1 MTFFPKEESLKMSN
15 CVMYVVFTCFGNT
28 SDKEDA
34 MKYQLTDLIAIEF
47 LQKLVDL
54 CHEFTGMATGIL
66 DADGVP
72 LVCSGWQPI
81 CTDFHRQCPQTKLR
95 CQTSDKYLNSLASE
109 AKYVSRR
116 CLNGLMH
123 YAARIEVDHHHLGSF
138 VISQV
143 FHSPPDRHR
152 FVQQARKYGFE
163 EDSYLKALD
172 QVKIISPADMKRNL
186 QLLMDLTQLLVQMMI
201 ERKQNIA
208 AQEASITSDKYL
220 NLVVESSQDGFWL
233 WEKGDIF
240 TMSDRCA
247 EIVSFSS
254 EDFRPLPQAWL
265 DRIHPQDFASV
276 IRQLEDH
283 MAGRLPNFSAEYRF
297 LTRSGQWKWL
307 LANAQIISRDREH
320 RPTQIAGTISDI
332 TERKQIEMDLL
343 ERESLYRSLV
353 ETSPCAIALTDLS
366 GIVKFINPQGADLF
380 GWDAARLIGQS
391 GHILLHA
398 TEWGR
403 LGQDFRSVLISGHPK
418 QAEYTCAHRNGK
430 TFIAEIHIAP
440 IYDANRHL
448 SGCICTAQD
457 ITTRKMME
465 TELLQHRNHLE
476 KLVEENIQALRIS
489 EERFA
494 KAFTA
499 SPIAMSIAT
508 LEEGRYVEV
517 NDAFCHLMGYAR
529 EEILGKL
536 SRIIWHKTQDRDVFK
551 QMIEEHFL
559 VKDHE
564 FQFVTRSGEVRI
576 GLLSGQHIQIG
587 AETFILS
594 SISDITEKRRID
606 REISRLDRL
615 NLIGEMAASIGH
627 EIRNPMTTVR
637 GLLQMLGS
645 EALYQRDQDLFDL
658 MIEELDRANSILSE
672 FLSLAKDKHVDL
684 LPSNLATI
692 ISSVTPLIKANA
704 MPKDISVVFQ
714 MDPVPDLLLDSK
726 EIRQL
731 VFNLTQN
738 GLEAMQPGGTLIL
751 RTYEDNGEVVLLVQD
766 EGPGIEESI
775 LDKLG
780 MPFVTSK
787 EKGTGLGLSVCY
799 RIAARHNATIEVK
812 TGSQGT
818 TFFVRFSLTN
828 KM

>member
-1 MTFFPKEESLKMSN
+1 
-15 CVMYVVFTCFGNT
+15 
-28 SDKEDA
+28 
-34 MKYQLTDLIAIEF
+34 
-47 LQKLVDL
+47 
-54 CHEFTGMATGIL
+54 
-66 DADGVP
+66 
-72 LVCSGWQPI
+72 
-81 CTDFHRQCPQTKLR
+81 
-95 CQTSDKYLNSLASE
+95 
-109 AKYVSRR
+109 
-116 CLNGLMH
+116 
-123 YAARIEVDHHHLGSF
+123 
-138 VISQV
+138 
-143 FHSPPDRHR
+143 
-152 FVQQARKYGFE
+152 
-163 EDSYLKALD
+163 
-172 QVKIISPADMKRNL
+172 
-186 QLLMDLTQLLVQMMI
+186 
-201 ERKQNIA
+201 
-208 AQEASITSDKYL
+208 
-220 NLVVESSQDGFWL
+220 
-233 WEKGDIF
+233 
-240 TMSDRCA
+240 
-247 EIVSFSS
+247 
-254 EDFRPLPQAWL
+254 
-265 DRIHPQDFASV
+265 
-276 IRQLEDH
+276 
-283 MAGRLPNFSAEYRF
+283 
-297 LTRSGQWKWL
+297 
-307 LANAQIISRDREH
+307 
-320 RPTQIAGTISDI
+320 
-332 TERKQIEMDLL
+332 
-343 ERESLYRSLV
+343 
-353 ETSPCAIALTDLS
+353 
-366 GIVKFINPQGADLF
+366 
-380 GWDAARLIGQS
+380 
-391 GHILLHA
+391 
-398 TEWGR
+398 
-403 LGQDFRSVLISGHPK
+403 
-418 QAEYTCAHRNGK
+418 
-430 TFIAEIHIAP
+430 
-440 IYDANRHL
+440 
-448 SGCICTAQD
+448 
-457 ITTRKMME
+457 ME

-587 AETFILS
+587 TETFILS